1 MLPLAPKPVSCRY
14 LEDHA
19 GCYHCMTVFFPFYS
33 FLGLQFWSPQDKAK
47 LPLLLPYHNCSHL
60 QLVKESMMWPE
71 RFILLTGQLFPLVFY
86 LCDFPSLEGSLAAV
100 ALWIGILF
108 GSRKK
113 LVEQIL
119 ASGADEPQHSS
130 AHAVPAWSYLILFLF
145 PFWCNC
151 YTFQQP
157 MEGTIGRKSSWISSA
172 SPNPA
177 WICCL
182 LPRDPAACLFLQLEK
197 VRNFLRSGFCIQSLL
212 HSHSQYK
219 GKYSCSGYAGICT
232 HLWTLKYVKESCVT
246 PLNAKERAQWGKQK
260 TEGSSEEKF
269 SLAHCQFTKKYR
281 SSAAAFHTT
290 STAHQFPFLLLPE
303 FIYQTH
309 VCIYIFAFPLVQ
321 LRVGPGKTAD
331 ANIKLLTAASS
342 SCTCKK
348 GQHYPSLRM
357 QAPHA
362 TSAGSKGIDLYHHH
376 LV

>member
-1 MLPLAPKPVSCRY
+1 MTWEIYSSYGATISSGFLSLRLSKPGRVFGSGGTVDRHTVWKQKKACRANPCKWCRWTTAQFCSC
-14 LEDHA
+14 
-19 GCYHCMTVFFPFYS
+19 S
-33 FLGLQFWSPQDKAK
+33 
-47 LPLLLPYHNCSHL
+47 
-60 QLVKESMMWPE
+60 
-71 RFILLTGQLFPLVFY
+71 
-86 LCDFPSLEGSLAAV
+86 PSL
-100 ALWIGILF
+100 I
-108 GSRKK
+108 
-113 LVEQIL
+113 
-119 ASGADEPQHSS
+119 
-130 AHAVPAWSYLILFLF
+130 YLILFLF

-182 LPRDPAACLFLQLEK
+182 LPRDPAACFFLQVEK

-219 GKYSCSGYAGICT
+219 GKYSCSGYTGICT

-246 PLNAKERAQWGKQK
+246 PLNGKERAQWGKQK